1 MAKYAAVGTIT
12 KLSRGV
18 VQFVAKATVD
28 KAALNP
34 NASLP
39 FELRTSDFEVA
50 MQDVYDFFD
59 DVNALL
65 SGKGLH
71 RLDDM
76 MRPAALSGMISDM
89 ITASLAKFSRSL
101 VENRHF
107 NGHPDLIV
115 RGKYINDS
123 AASGTEGIEI
133 KSTRKAG
140 GAVDTHGAR
149 AQWMCVFVY
158 EVDNV
163 TEPASA
169 RAPMR
174 FTEVYLGQ
182 VDESD
187 FRSNARS
194 TLGTRT
200 ATLHAAGITKLRQ
213 NWVYK
218 VPASPKTAA
227 KPGLKPKTVK
237 S

>member
-1 MAKYAAVGTIT
+1 MAKAI
-12 KLSRGV
+12 
-18 VQFVAKATVD
+18 VD
-28 KAALNP
+28 KSAFNSAP
-34 NASLP
+34 TLP
-39 FELRTSDFEVA
+39 FELRVSDFEVA

-65 SGKGLH
+65 SGRGLH

-89 ITASLAKFSRSL
+89 ITASLAKFSRAL

-115 RGKYINDS
+115 RGKYANDAVS
-123 AASGTEGIEI
+123 SGTEGVEI
-133 KSTRKAG
+133 KSTRKPG

-158 EVDNV
+158 TVDNS

-169 RAPMR
+169 REPMK
-174 FTEVYLGQ
+174 FTEVYLAQ
-182 VDESD
+182 VEESD

-200 ATLHAAGITKLRQ
+200 ATLHAEGVKKLRQ
-213 NWVYK
+213 SWIYK
-218 VPASPKTAA
+218 IELPKSAT
-227 KPGLKPKTVK
+227 KDPGLKPKTK
-237 S
+237 KKPKK